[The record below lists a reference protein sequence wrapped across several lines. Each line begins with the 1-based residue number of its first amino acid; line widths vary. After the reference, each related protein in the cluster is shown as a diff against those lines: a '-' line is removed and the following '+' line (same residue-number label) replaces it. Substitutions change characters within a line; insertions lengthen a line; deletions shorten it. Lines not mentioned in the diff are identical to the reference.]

1 MSQNLLLK
9 IGAICLLL
17 GILVGVFIVTLE
29 IFDDD
34 TNSGDTSSSVSRTT
48 SSSAFIPL
56 LVIIIIFSGKK
67 RKKLIILK
75 KLKKS
80 KIRKSKGEK
89 SEMLELAKKFIDKD
103 CIIYHFDGSQSQY
116 GTIKEVT
123 DNAILVEEKGE
134 LIAIN
139 LEFVSKI
146 KEFPKNKNGKRNS
159 VVF

>member
-1 MSQNLLLK
+1 M
-9 IGAICLLL
+9 
-17 GILVGVFIVTLE
+17 GVFIVTLE

-48 SSSAFIPL
+48 SSAAFIPL
-56 LVIIIIFSGKK
+56 LIIIITFSGKK

-89 SEMLELAKKFIDKD
+89 SEMLELAKRFIDKD
-103 CIIYHFDGSQSQY
+103 CIIYSFDGSQQY

-123 DNAILVEEKGE
+123 DNAILIEEKEE

-146 KEFPKNKNGKRNS
+146 KEFPKNKNGKRKS